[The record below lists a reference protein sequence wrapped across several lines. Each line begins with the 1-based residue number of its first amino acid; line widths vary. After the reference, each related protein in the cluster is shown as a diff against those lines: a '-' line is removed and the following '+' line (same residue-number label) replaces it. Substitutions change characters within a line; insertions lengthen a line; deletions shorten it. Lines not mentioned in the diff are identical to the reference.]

1 VVTATLGPSRATGA
15 TGAAGESG
23 SGLQPGGAGNR
34 PVEPA
39 RQVAAQYWRRWRAP
53 LAVIALVVVGGIAIA
68 VINRLATPPRPN
80 AYLDPA
86 SSSFIGSHALRDV
99 LAERG
104 LTLVQTY
111 DAAAAVAALGHE
123 PLSEAHQQSKLGP
136 TSATLVITSPYLL
149 NDRQRRILARA
160 RADLFIVEPGS
171 GSLATLAP
179 QVLVQRHQV
188 TGYPVISYGR
198 LLAPRC
204 RLIAATLAG
213 SANVGGYTY
222 RAPPRAASCYP
233 IGRFGSLVR
242 YRAQGRTITIMGAGT
257 AMMNAEFGANGNAA
271 LVVNLLSTHRRIVWL
286 TPEPRGALPSHL
298 TRPGGPA
305 LIPWAAWLIIIQ
317 LGVAV
322 ALVAAWRARR
332 MGPLITERLPVVVRA
347 SETVE
352 GHGRLYQSR
361 RARGRAAAALRQA
374 MLDRVVPALGLAK
387 TAPQEA
393 VIAAIAARSRRSGPE
408 ISGIVYG
415 PAPATDAEL
424 VRLARSLDELER
436 EVRAQ

>member
-1 VVTATLGPSRATGA
+1 MVTATLGPSRATGA

-23 SGLQPGGAGNR
+23 PGLQPGGAGNR
-34 PVEPA
+34 AVEPA

-53 LAVIALVVVGGIAIA
+53 LAVIALVVIGGIAIA
-68 VINRLATPPRPN
+68 VINRLATSPRAN

-86 SSSFIGSHALRDV
+86 SSSVIGSHALRDV

-104 LTLVQTY
+104 LTVVQTY
-111 DAAAAVAALGHE
+111 NAPAAVAALGHE
-123 PLSEAHQQSKLGP
+123 PLSAAPRQSRLGP

-171 GSLATLAP
+171 ESLATLAP

-188 TGYPVISYGR
+188 TSYGR

-222 RAPPRAASCYP
+222 RAPPRSASCYP

-242 YRAQGRTITIMGAGT
+242 YRVQGRTITIMGAGT
-257 AMMNAEFGANGNAA
+257 AMMNAEFGAKGNAA
-271 LVVNLLSTHRRIVWL
+271 LVVNLLSAHRRIVWL

-298 TRPGGPA
+298 TPQGGPT

-322 ALVAAWRARR
+322 GLVAAWRARR

-393 VIAAIAARSRRSGPE
+393 VIAAIGARSRRSGPE
-408 ISGIVYG
+408 ISRIVYG

-436 EVRAQ
+436 EVRSQ

>member
-1 VVTATLGPSRATGA
+1 VVTATLRPSPATGPA
-15 TGAAGESG
+15 RESG
-23 SGLQPGGAGNR
+23 PGLQPGGTGN
-34 PVEPA
+34 PESV
-39 RQVAAQYWRRWRAP
+39 RQMAAQYWRRWRAP
-53 LAVIALVVVGGIAIA
+53 LAVIALVVIGGIAVA
-68 VINRLATPPRPN
+68 VINRLAASPRPN

-86 SSSFIGSHALRDV
+86 SSSPIGSHALTDV

-104 LTLVQTY
+104 LTIVQTY
-111 DAAAAVAALGHE
+111 DAAAAVAALQRE
-123 PLSEAHQQSKLGP
+123 PLSRAGRPSKLGP

-160 RADLFIVEPGS
+160 RANLFIVEPGPA
-171 GSLATLAP
+171 SLATLAP
-179 QVLVQRHQV
+179 QVLVQRHPV
-188 TGYPVISYGR
+188 TSYGR

-204 RLIAATLAG
+204 GLIGATLAG
-213 SANVGGYTY
+213 PANVGGYTY
-222 RAPPRAASCYP
+222 RAPPGAASCYP
-233 IGRFGSLVR
+233 TGRFGSVVR
-242 YRAQGRTITIMGAGT
+242 YHAEGRTITIMGAGT
-257 AMMNAEFGANGNAA
+257 AMTNAEFGANGNAA
-271 LVVNLLSTHRRIVWL
+271 LVLNLLSAHRRVVWL
-286 TPEPRGALPSHL
+286 TPEPRVAPRVAIPGQV
-298 TRPGGPA
+298 TRHGGPA
-305 LIPWAAWLIIIQ
+305 LIPWAAWLMIIQ

-387 TAPQEA
+387 KAPQEA
-393 VIAAIAARSRRSGPE
+393 VIAAVAARSRRGALE
-408 ISGIVYG
+408 ISRIVYG

-424 VRLARSLDELER
+424 VSLARSLDELER
-436 EVRAQ
+436 EVRSQ